1 MLRERITQAMKE
13 AMRAKDQATLS
24 TVRMIMAGLK
34 DRDIDARGKGN
45 TDGISDADI
54 LSMLQT
60 MVKQRRDSIELY
72 RQGGREELA
81 RQEEGEIAVIEG
93 FLPKQLG
100 EEEVKAAIA
109 AAVAQ
114 TGAAGIKDMGKVM
127 AALKADY
134 AGQVDFS
141 RVGPLVKAAL
151 GA

>member
-1 MLRERITQAMKE
+1 MLRDRITQAMKE

-24 TVRMIMAGLK
+24 AVRMIMAGLK

-45 TDGISDADI
+45 PDGISDADI

-60 MVKQRRDSIELY
+60 MVKQRRDSIALY

-81 RQEEGEIAVIEG
+81 LQEEGEITVIER
-93 FLPKQLG
+93 FLPQQLG

-109 AAVAQ
+109 AAVTQ

-127 AALKADY
+127 AALKTDY

-151 GA
+151 GG